1 MGKPTGFLE
10 YQRKNNSSLPVKERI
25 KNYDEFHPLIDEE
38 ERKKQGARCMN
49 CGVPF
54 CQSGIFID
62 NMISGCPL
70 NNLIPEWNDELY
82 NNIPKQ
88 ALSRL
93 LKTNNFPE
101 FTGRVCS
108 APCEAACTCALYG
121 DAVTI
126 RENELFIIENAF
138 EKGYIKPKIIPSR
151 SGKKIAVVGSGPAG
165 LAAAD
170 TLNFRGHEVTV
181 FEREDR
187 LGGLLMYGI
196 PNMKIEKRIID
207 RRINLMKKEGITFFT
222 NFDIGKNYSV
232 ETLLENFDAVVLAC
246 GAKKPRDLAA
256 NKEKAPNVHFAVDF
270 LTSTTKSLLDSNLNN
285 PYISAKDKNVVII
298 GGGDTGNDCVA
309 TSIRHGCKSVIQ
321 IEMLPCPPKK
331 RAQDNPWPRFPK
343 ILKTDYG
350 QQEAKELFNKDPRV
364 FSTTVKE
371 FLTKEDGLVNKV
383 VTVQLTLE
391 FDSSLGRKVPKE
403 ISGSEKIL
411 DTDLVIIAAGFVG
424 CEKYVPD
431 SFGIPITER
440 GTLATDKNYNIQSS
454 KIFCCGDM
462 RIGQSLVVRAIFDG
476 RECAE
481 KVDIFLTEK

>member
-10 YQRKNNSSLPVKERI
+10 YERKNNTSIPVKDRI
-25 KNYDEFHPLIDEE
+25 KNYNEFHPLMDEE
-38 ERKKQGARCMN
+38 ERKRQGARCMN

-70 NNLIPEWNDELY
+70 HNLIPEWNDELY

-101 FTGRVCS
+101 FTGRVCP
-108 APCEAACTCALYG
+108 APCEAACTCALHG

-126 RENELFIIENAF
+126 RENELYIIENAF
-138 EKGYIKPKIIPSR
+138 EKGYIQPKNIPSR
-151 SGKKIAVVGSGPAG
+151 SGKKVAVIGSGPAG

-170 TLNFRGHEVTV
+170 CLNFRGHEVTV

-196 PNMKIEKRIID
+196 PNMKIEKKVID
-207 RRINLMKKEGITFFT
+207 RRIALMKKEGVSFVT
-222 NFDIGKNYSV
+222 NADIGKNYPV
-232 ETLLENFDAVVLAC
+232 KTLLDNFDAVILAC

-256 NKEKAPNVHFAVDF
+256 NKEKADNVYFAVDF
-270 LTSTTKSLLDSNLNN
+270 LTSTTKSLLDSDLNN

-321 IEMLPCPPKK
+321 IEMLPCPPEK
-331 RAQDNPWPRFPK
+331 RAKNNPWPRFPK

-371 FLTKEDGLVNKV
+371 FIKDKDGLVNKII
-383 VTVQLTLE
+383 TVELKSE
-391 FDSSLGRKVPKE
+391 FDASLNKSILKE
-403 ISGSEKIL
+403 VAGSEKIL
-411 DTDLVIIAAGFVG
+411 DADLIIIAAGFVG
-424 CEKYVPD
+424 CEEYIPKA
-431 SFGIPITER
+431 FGIAINER
-440 GTLATDKNYNIQSS
+440 GNISTDKAYNLCSS
-454 KIFCCGDM
+454 KLFCCGDM
-462 RIGQSLVVRAIFDG
+462 RIGQSLVVRAISEG
-476 RECAE
+476 RECAQN
-481 KVDIFLTEK
+481 VDSFLTKK

>member
-10 YQRKNNSSLPVKERI
+10 YERKNNTSIPVKDRI
-25 KNYDEFHPLIDEE
+25 KNYNEFHPLMDEE

-70 NNLIPEWNDELY
+70 HNLIPEWNDELY

-101 FTGRVCS
+101 FTGRVCP
-108 APCEAACTCALYG
+108 APCEAACTCALHG
-121 DAVTI
+121 DAVSI
-126 RENELFIIENAF
+126 RENELYIIENAF
-138 EKGYIKPKIIPSR
+138 EKGYIQPKNIPSR
-151 SGKKIAVVGSGPAG
+151 SGKKVAVIGSGPAG

-170 TLNFRGHEVTV
+170 CLNFRGHEVTV

-196 PNMKIEKRIID
+196 PNMKIEKKVID
-207 RRINLMKKEGITFFT
+207 RRIDLMKKEGVSFVT
-222 NFDIGKNYSV
+222 NADIGKNYPV
-232 ETLLENFDAVVLAC
+232 KTLLDNFDAVILAC

-256 NKEKAPNVHFAVDF
+256 NKEKADNVYFAVDF
-270 LTSTTKSLLDSNLNN
+270 LTSTTKSLLDSDLNN

-321 IEMLPCPPKK
+321 IEMLPCPPEK
-331 RAQDNPWPRFPK
+331 RAKNNPWPRFPK

-371 FLTKEDGLVNKV
+371 FIKDKDGLVNKII
-383 VTVQLTLE
+383 TVELKSE
-391 FDSSLGRKVPKE
+391 FDSSLNKSILKE
-403 ISGSEKIL
+403 VAGSEKIL
-411 DTDLVIIAAGFVG
+411 DADLIIIAAGFVG
-424 CEKYVPD
+424 CEEYIPKA
-431 SFGIPITER
+431 FGITINER
-440 GTLATDKNYNIQSS
+440 GNISTDKGYNLCSS
-454 KIFCCGDM
+454 KLFCCGDM
-462 RIGQSLVVRAIFDG
+462 RIGQSLVVRAISEG
-476 RECAE
+476 RECAQN
-481 KVDIFLTEK
+481 VDSFLTKK